1 VRTAGED
8 GKSPTQVSLAWLL
21 HDPRVTAVIVGARRP
36 EQLRENLAAGD
47 WDLPEALWA
56 RLDEAARYDLG
67 YPKVWMDSTFPA
79 TFGEEEF

>member
-1 VRTAGED
+1 MQPDPVLERARVAGRR
-8 GKSPTQVSLAWLL
+8 GS
-21 HDPRVTAVIVGARRP
+21 GARLP
-36 EQLRENLAAGD
+36 EQVRENLATGD